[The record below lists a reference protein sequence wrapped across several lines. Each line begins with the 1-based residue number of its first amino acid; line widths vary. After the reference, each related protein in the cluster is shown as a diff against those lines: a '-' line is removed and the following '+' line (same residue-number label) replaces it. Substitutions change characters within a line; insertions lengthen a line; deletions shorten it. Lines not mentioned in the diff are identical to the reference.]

1 MPKVTRIEFA
11 NEPEKQ
17 KKRVAVYCRVSSG
30 SADQLNSLANQE
42 KYYTLYVKRHPDWT
56 LVDVF
61 ADEAITG
68 TRADIRPEFQRMI
81 RMCELKQIDMIITK
95 SMARFARNT
104 KDSLEYTKKLKL
116 LGVAVI
122 FEKEGINTLSV
133 GDEMLINTFAA
144 IAEEESMSISQN
156 LRLANKKRMESGEYV
171 CSNAPYGYRLINK
184 QLVIEPTE
192 AGVVREIYELYLS
205 GLSADDIADKLTGD
219 NIKPAIG
226 KRWSRTSVA
235 YILSNEKYIG
245 DSLYQKK
252 YGLPTVP
259 FTKKYNKGEVD
270 QYYAEGTHEGIIEP
284 DVFTRVQELMSSR
297 GGSHNKG
304 GDRAAY
310 TLTGKIKCAECGST
324 YKRKLCKGNVS
335 WVCALHAKGK
345 ELCDSNYVD
354 EDYIY
359 KAFMNMV
366 NKLRFGSVP
375 VLKNAEHLLDSAAMK
390 GKRVNQSASILSE
403 NISALNSKL
412 LMLEQL
418 RTKGYLQP
426 EVYQAQANAI
436 RVALQK
442 KKDERVR
449 AMDSAYGAAMEAI
462 RNTIHQLEK
471 LDEPIENFDAEL
483 FENIVDT
490 VTIDKSDNVTFTLKR
505 GLRFTER
512 M

>member
-42 KYYTLYVKRHPDWT
+42 KYYAMYVKRHPDWT

-219 NIKPAIG
+219 NKKPAIG

-270 QYYAEGTHEGIIEP
+270 QYYAEGTHEGIIDS

-375 VLKNAEHLLDSAAMK
+375 VLKNAERLLDSAAMK
-390 GKRVNQSASILSE
+390 GKRGNQSASILSE
-403 NISALNSKL
+403 DISTLNSKL

-449 AMDSAYGAAMEAI
+449 AMDSAYGKAIETI

-512 M
+512 I